1 MSNGYGAPFS
11 LCRESTVSSFCNLN
25 TLVEAL
31 PAYDERKAILA
42 RDPLACLNGFLAL
55 VGLAFRHIF
64 GIRLCPRCPDCAAS
78 GYPCA
83 DAFGSNATA
92 AGGVFGRFDAAYG
105 SLECQKSGALH
116 LHGQF
121 FLQCFHQFHPLSE
134 LVAQGAEP
142 MLELLRKY
150 SDYSG
155 HVTRKVYC
163 DPEAWSEERDELER
177 EWPEFRQSSLML
189 SRPSYQSDPGLPA
202 TEWLAKYLAN
212 DVEAL
217 QKYKQHHVHLPDE
230 FGKRQPLE
238 HCRDT
243 KARDPART

>member
-1 MSNGYGAPFS
+1 MP
-11 LCRESTVSSFCNLN
+11 T
-25 TLVEAL
+25 
-31 PAYDERKAILA
+31 YDERKAILA

-134 LVAQGAEP
+134 LVAQGTEP

-163 DPEAWSEERDELER
+163 APEAWSEERDELEG

-217 QKYKQHHVHLPDE
+217 QKHKQHHVHLPDE

-238 HCRDT
+238 HCRDP
-243 KARDPART
+243 KARNPA